1 MIKQSDMDTIDALN
15 RELLEMKEA
24 YNQLHAE
31 RQNLL
36 NELQKHSLAIDQDQT
51 RPTTG
56 IS

>member
-36 NELQKHSLAIDQDQT
+36 NELHKHSLAIDQDQP